1 MFHLTE
7 AVFKENTGTDEFYF
21 IIFKHIMMTFYIKN
35 VFVCPSVLPED
46 GLCRPKHGGEI
57 AMT

>member
-7 AVFKENTGTDEFYF
+7 AVFRENAGRDELNF
-21 IIFKHIMMTFYIKN
+21 IIFKHITMTFCIKN
-35 VFVCPSVLPED
+35 VFLYTNVLPED